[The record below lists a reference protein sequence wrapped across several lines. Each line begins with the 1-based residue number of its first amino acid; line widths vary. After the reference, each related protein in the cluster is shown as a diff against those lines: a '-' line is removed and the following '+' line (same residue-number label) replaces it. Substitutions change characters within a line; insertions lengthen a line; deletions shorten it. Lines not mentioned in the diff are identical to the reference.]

1 MFGARPPILRDK
13 LDMIDH
19 AFSSLGVESFAD
31 LGGVWGVEGAYT
43 FHALDKHEIKAAA
56 LVDTHLTPTVVDR
69 AKSYPQLRLIN
80 GNFGDQNVADEV
92 GDVDAIF
99 LFDVLLHQ
107 VSPNWDSVLKM
118 YAKMHVCLLFII
130 NNGRVPM
137 APYDSWIWVR
147 RNISGMCRTPRYR
160 KPYRN
165 LFEKLDE
172 KHPDHDRAWR
182 DVHHI
187 WQWGITDDDLE
198 AAVARLGFDLKYKK
212 ECGRF
217 GRLANFTN
225 RAFIF
230 SR

>member
-118 YAKMHVCLLFII
+118 YAKNARVLVVYNQQWTGSDGTVRLLDLGEEEYFR
-130 NNGRVPM
+130 NVPH
-137 APYDSWIWVR
+137 
-147 RNISGMCRTPRYR
+147 PRYR